1 MSMKSFDKFCENII
15 LGEPAS
21 QKEIFD
27 ERQKQQRTQLTVEAL
42 IVYAVMSAIAVMLN
56 EIGYQWCEGN
66 FELMVLC
73 MALCLL
79 WWVIRNAS
87 KGSLFGVSGKGTLY
101 SAIISLIWVPY
112 YISTFFL
119 NPERAFAVVRSG
131 MLSNEFVVSTAF
143 VFYFAAAFVTLIL
156 KIRENKREKSAK

>member
-27 ERQKQQRTQLTVEAL
+27 ERQKMQRTQLTAEAL

-66 FELMVLC
+66 FELMVLF

-87 KGSLFGVSGKGTLY
+87 KGSLFGVSGKGTQY
-101 SAIISLIWVPY
+101 SAIISLIWVPLY
-112 YISTFFL
+112 TFFL
-119 NPERAFAVVRSG
+119 NPEKKFTVVSNG
-131 MLSNEFVVSTAF
+131 MLSDEFVVSTALVIYF
-143 VFYFAAAFVTLIL
+143 VAAIIVLVL
-156 KIRENKREKSAK
+156 KIRENKRDKSAK

>member
-27 ERQKQQRTQLTVEAL
+27 ERQKLQRTQLTVEAL
-42 IVYAVMSAIAVMLN
+42 LVYGIMSAIAVMAN

-79 WWVIRNAS
+79 WWVVRNAS
-87 KGSLFGVSGKGTLY
+87 KGSLFGVSGKGTEY
-101 SAIISLIWVPY
+101 SAIIALIWCPFY
-112 YISTFFL
+112 ASTFFL
-119 NPERAFAVVRSG
+119 NPEKEFTVVSSG

-143 VFYFAAAFVTLIL
+143 IFYFAAAIVTLIL
-156 KIRENKREKSAK
+156 KIRENKREKSSK

>member
-15 LGEPAS
+15 LGEPTS
-21 QKEIFD
+21 RKEIFD
-27 ERQKQQRTQLTVEAL
+27 ERQKLQRTQLTVEAL
-42 IVYAVMSAIAVMLN
+42 IVYAAMSAIAVMSN
-56 EIGYQWCEGN
+56 EIVYQWCEEN

-87 KGSLFGVSGKGTLY
+87 KGSLFGVSGKGTQY
-101 SAIISLIWVPY
+101 SAIISLIWVPFY
-112 YISTFFL
+112 VSNFFL
-119 NPERAFAVVRSG
+119 NPEKKFTVVSNG

-143 VFYFAAAFVTLIL
+143 IIYFATAIIVLIL
-156 KIRENKREKSAK
+156 KIRENKRDKSVK